1 MLVYINAFAFS
12 QCRMWGTLLADV
24 VIQMLGTDYARIVR
38 AIYAFAQVQIFI
50 CTDQELP
57 YQVLYQLSCHLLGLL
72 VETGYKKYMKHQLKP
87 VRQSEKLIVTNI
99 GIWHVIAMLND
110 SLVWMKF

>member
-1 MLVYINAFAFS
+1 
-12 QCRMWGTLLADV
+12 MWGTLLADV

-38 AIYAFAQVQIFI
+38 AIYAFAQVWIFI

-57 YQVLYQLSCHLLGLL
+57 YQVLYQLSCLLLGLL

-87 VRQSEKLIVTNI
+87 VRQSENFIEPIST
-99 GIWHVIAMLND
+99 GIWHAIPCLTN